1 MGRTAKNRML
11 SNEARL
17 VEVILFVENEPVSL
31 DRIASLTGLKSDIV
45 EDALQELRE
54 DYSER
59 GSGLMLTEDEGE
71 VYSFMPSPDLY
82 PTLKQSYGKR
92 VDRRLSKAAM
102 ETLAIVAYSQPV
114 TRREIEEIRGV
125 NSDSIVKILREKQYI
140 MVRGRKDIPGHPC
153 LYYTTR
159 KFLYEFNLTS
169 IEDLPKLSE
178 IDRIRFETGAE
189 EKEAKEAEEE
199 EET

>member
-1 MGRTAKNRML
+1 MARTAKNRML
-11 SNEARL
+11 SDEARL
-17 VEVILFVENEPVSL
+17 VEVILFIENEPVSL
-31 DRIASLTGLKSDIV
+31 DRISSLTGLKADRV

-54 DYSER
+54 DYNDR

-71 VYSFMPSPDLY
+71 VYSFLPSQDLY
-82 PTLKQSYGKR
+82 PRLKQSYGKR

-125 NSDSIVKILREKQYI
+125 NSDSIVKLLREKQYI

-159 KFLYEFNLTS
+159 KFLYEFNLNS
-169 IEDLPKLSE
+169 IEELPKLSE
-178 IDRIRFETGAE
+178 IDRIRFETGEGAE
-189 EKEAKEAEEE
+189 NSPEDEEE
-199 EET
+199 L